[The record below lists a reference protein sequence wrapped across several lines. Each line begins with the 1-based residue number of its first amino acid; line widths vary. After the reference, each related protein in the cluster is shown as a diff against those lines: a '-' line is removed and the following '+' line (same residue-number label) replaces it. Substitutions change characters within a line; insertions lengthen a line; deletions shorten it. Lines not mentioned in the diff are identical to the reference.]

1 MKYKCNDNVIFV
13 EPSMNMSDIMV
24 KNSKVY
30 ISLIRFN
37 AVSKLPAPRID
48 SSIVWSN
55 PFNKE
60 YNMVCMKLNASK
72 PKPPRTPSSGPGGVF
87 LGFKEVVSLPIL

>member
-1 MKYKCNDNVIFV
+1 MIFV

-37 AVSKLPAPRID
+37 AVSKLSASRID

-72 PKPPRTPSSGPGGVF
+72 PKSPRTPSSGPGGVF
-87 LGFKEVVSLPIL
+87 LGFKDLNAFFYFY